1 MSAECRCHH
10 RDAQAQLKG
19 KLHAVCPMTDKVCE
33 GVAPSQASAW
43 SEDMDKMQGRC
54 AIELPYIQ
62 L

>member
-1 MSAECRCHH
+1 MPPQGRPGTIER
-10 RDAQAQLKG
+10 QT
-19 KLHAVCPMTDKVCE
+19 AVCPMTDKVCE

-43 SEDMDKMQGRC
+43 SEDMDRMQGRC